1 MARRGDDPPPSLP
14 VAGPGLRPDDA
25 DLAERA
31 WDRRLALHDASTNAN
46 DDEPSDW
53 RITLATFGVFA
64 GGIAALTLMAPSLP
78 LGGLLIAAS
87 AAMGAETARQKHRYE
102 RWHQRRAAL
111 SAQASRPSSTP
122 ATSEAP
128 DASPRFGDR

>member
-1 MARRGDDPPPSLP
+1 MADDHQPPTLP
-14 VAGPGLRPDDA
+14 VIAISVRA
-25 DLAERA
+25 DEAQQA
-31 WDRRLALHDASTNAN
+31 WDARADAVDGPVDGD

-111 SAQASRPSSTP
+111 SVQASRPSSTP